1 MFTWVGL
8 WSIPSFASYF
18 CKTKYATTVK
28 ALIDA
33 GTCSSVTTTS
43 TICGD
48 ASISSSFYE
57 TFTYN
62 NYRVVIMSGVPN
74 HLAEYNQ
81 TRVNP
86 NTRCKFSHKGCTGTL
101 LLPNKPETSQAKKAQ
116 TMSQAWLLPHLT
128 AVKLHFLD
136 LHAVG

>member
-1 MFTWVGL
+1 M
-8 WSIPSFASYF
+8 
-18 CKTKYATTVK
+18 K

-48 ASISSSFYE
+48 ASINSSYYE